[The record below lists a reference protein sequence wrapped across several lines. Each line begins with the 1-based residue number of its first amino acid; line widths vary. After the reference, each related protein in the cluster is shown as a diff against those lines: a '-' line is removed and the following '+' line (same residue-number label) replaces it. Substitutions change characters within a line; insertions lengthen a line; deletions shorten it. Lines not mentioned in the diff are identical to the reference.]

1 MLAKKCDIC
10 GKLYE
15 AYGKASENERG
26 ANGFMFVTVK
36 SNGTDYY
43 GGRIKDLCPECM
55 DALRAFMRERGW
67 RDE

>member
-15 AYGKASENERG
+15 SYGKATNDPKD
-26 ANGFMFVTVK
+26 ANGFMFVSVK
-36 SNGTDYY
+36 SNGTDYFCSKT
-43 GGRIKDLCPECM
+43 KDLCPECM

-67 RDE
+67 RDD